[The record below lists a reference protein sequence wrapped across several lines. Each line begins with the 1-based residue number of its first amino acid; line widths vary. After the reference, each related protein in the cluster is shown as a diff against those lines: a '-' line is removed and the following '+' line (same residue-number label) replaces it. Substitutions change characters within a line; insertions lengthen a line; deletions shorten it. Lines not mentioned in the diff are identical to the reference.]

1 MIGFDLEETP
11 KICAIIPCCQIKEP
25 ALVGCQ
31 AIRPGAT
38 ANRLTNAHGMNR
50 SK

>member
-31 AIRPGAT
+31 AIRAVTT
-38 ANRLTNAHGMNR
+38 ANRLPNPHWYE
-50 SK
+50 

>member
-11 KICAIIPCCQIKEP
+11 KICAINPCCQIKEL

-31 AIRPGAT
+31 EIPAGAT
-38 ANRLTNAHGMNR
+38 ANRLTNAHCMNS

>member
-11 KICAIIPCCQIKEP
+11 KICAINPCCQSKSRHLLAVRQIR
-25 ALVGCQ
+25 VG
-31 AIRPGAT
+31 AM
-38 ANRLTNAHGMNR
+38 ANQLANPHGMNR